1 MGSDHSRADRI
12 VDVASVV
19 LISAAAVLSAL
30 CSYQASLWGG
40 REARMYN
47 TAIAQRALTS
57 EATNRTLAFTAI
69 DVNLFLNYED
79 AVESHQNVKA
89 QFIYRRLR
97 PELRRALDAWLQTDP
112 QHNPQAPTS
121 PFAMPAYRDWAHNE
135 TTKYEVAADASF
147 NGAITANRHSDN
159 FMLLT
164 VIFAAV
170 SFLGGM
176 STKMRYPQ
184 HLIIIVLGTA
194 ALIYGIV
201 RIAALPFL

>member
-1 MGSDHSRADRI
+1 
-12 VDVASVV
+12 
-19 LISAAAVLSAL
+19 
-30 CSYQASLWGG
+30 
-40 REARMYN
+40 
-47 TAIAQRALTS
+47 
-57 EATNRTLAFTAI
+57 
-69 DVNLFLNYED
+69 
-79 AVESHQNVKA
+79 
-89 QFIYRRLR
+89 
-97 PELRRALDAWLQTDP
+97 
-112 QHNPQAPTS
+112 
-121 PFAMPAYRDWAHNE
+121 MPAYRDWAHNE

>member
-1 MGSDHSRADRI
+1 VGSDHSAADRI

-19 LISAAAVLSAL
+19 LISAAAVFSAL
-30 CSYQASLWGG
+30 CSYQASRWGG
-40 REARMYN
+40 EQARMYN
-47 TAIAQRALTS
+47 TAITQRALTA
-57 EATNRTLAFTAI
+57 EATNRTLALTAI
-69 DVNLFLNYED
+69 DVNLFLNYGSALE
-79 AVESHQNVKA
+79 AHQDRKA
-89 QFIYRRLR
+89 RFIYQRLR
-97 PELRRALDAWLQTDP
+97 PETRSALDAWLRTDP
-112 QHNPQAPTS
+112 QHNPKAPSS
-121 PFAMPAYRDWAHNE
+121 PFAMPAYRDWARNE
-135 TTKYEVAADASF
+135 TAKYDAAANASF

-184 HLIIIVLGTA
+184 HMVIVILGTV
-194 ALIYGIV
+194 ALMYGIV

>member
-1 MGSDHSRADRI
+1 
-12 VDVASVV
+12 
-19 LISAAAVLSAL
+19 
-30 CSYQASLWGG
+30 
-40 REARMYN
+40 MYN
-47 TAIAQRALTS
+47 TAITQRALTS

-69 DVNLFLNYED
+69 DVNLFLNYGN
-79 AVESHQNVKA
+79 AVDDHQERKA
-89 QFIYRRLR
+89 EFIYRRLR
-97 PELRRALDAWLQTDP
+97 PEMRSALDAWLRTDP
-112 QHNPQAPTS
+112 QHNPKAPNS
-121 PFAMPAYRDWAHNE
+121 PFAMPEYRDWARE
-135 TTKYEVAADASF
+135 ATTKYDAAATASF

-184 HLIIIVLGTA
+184 HLAIVVLGTL

-201 RIAALPFL
+201 RIAALPFM